1 MCICHFLITMAEIRG
16 VASRCLGH
24 DLGVILG
31 VVIKKGGGKRKLA
44 EYQEDREKS
53 KQKQQKADRKAKA
66 KV

>member
-1 MCICHFLITMAEIRG
+1 MAEIRG

-24 DLGVILG
+24 DLGGILG

-44 EYQEDREKS
+44 EYQKERQKS
-53 KQKQQKADRKAKA
+53 KEMQEKAGRKTKA